1 MLSLKRAGEEGPA
14 TPPSDPSC
22 PVPNTKGLPHLQGG
36 ETIAGFEDPSSRAI
50 IPPLGQRPAV
60 DRLPSGTV
68 QLEVCKS
75 VASSRQRELCR
86 GAGLWI
92 LANRINRSD
101 SHVSQHQDSPKWVNL
116 SHSGRSTNVGSQ
128 APKRTKTFR
137 LRSAT
142 RRPSCRLSRSIPGA
156 VRPQSLDKTVRIR
169 FDRVTLLPIGLP

>member
-1 MLSLKRAGEEGPA
+1 MVSLKRAGEEGSA
-14 TPPSDPSC
+14 TLPSDPSC

-36 ETIAGFEDPSSRAI
+36 ETIAGCEDPSSRVI

-116 SHSGRSTNVGSQ
+116 SPQAISREGRLAAHCGSK
-128 APKRTKTFR
+128 AKVRPVPFGDLPHGDGFR
-137 LRSAT
+137 SQRNPSAQ
-142 RRPSCRLSRSIPGA
+142 RSRS
-156 VRPQSLDKTVRIR
+156 KTIAHISQYCTGRGHR
-169 FDRVTLLPIGLP
+169 S